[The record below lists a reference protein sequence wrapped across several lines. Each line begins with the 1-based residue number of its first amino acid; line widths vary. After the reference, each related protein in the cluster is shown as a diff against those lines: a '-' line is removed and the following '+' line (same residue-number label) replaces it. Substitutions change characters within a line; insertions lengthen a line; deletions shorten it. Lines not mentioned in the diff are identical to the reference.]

1 MTCVNVNVHRTFCA
15 RGPVEGMSIYMMNY
29 ISVGWRYAL
38 GGGQVHTQTP
48 LVCNDNDLKLPG
60 R

>member
-38 GGGQVHTQTP
+38 GGGGAGTHTNPT
-48 LVCNDNDLKLPG
+48 G
-60 R
+60 M